1 MFEYFTKEEIEAKLS
16 KIESCGSVIADLK
29 KGDDIVMVMYGSGNQ
44 FTKESAD
51 GLAKKLT
58 GNTKATAF
66 VDCTEGMLV
75 FPDEFDREEYISVY
89 LD

>member
-16 KIESCGSVIADLK
+16 KMEACGNVIADFK
-29 KGDDIVMVMYGSGNQ
+29 KGDDVVMVMYGSGGQ

-58 GNTKATAF
+58 GNDNATAF
-66 VDCTEGMLV
+66 VDCSEGMLV
-75 FPDEFDREEYISVY
+75 FPDEFNREEYMSVY